1 MEELNANMLDIINA
15 YNEGDDE
22 MKKSLVNLFGKDI
35 GKYDYHD
42 IKTFEDACN
51 KLNIPSTELNNHNGG
66 VLIESFRQAQAL
78 YKLLIIQKAIN
89 NGVCHD
95 KKGWCYYP
103 YWELYSD
110 KHIKR
115 IGGLSRLGIDVE
127 EIESCSSMI
136 SENIK
141 AVKFQSVGNHMEGS
155 ETGFAFPICYNSEAA
170 ALYAGRQFKSLF
182 FEYYGIF
189 KTCMP
194 QYTKKKDDGINISD
208 MLMKLD

>member
-1 MEELNANMLDIINA
+1 MEDLKVNKEDVIHA

-22 MKKSLVNLFGKDI
+22 VKKALVNLFGKDI
-35 GKYDYHD
+35 GKYDYHN

-51 KLNIPSTELNNHNGG
+51 KLNIPSNELNNHNGG

-110 KHIKR
+110 KYIKR
-115 IGGLSRLGIDVE
+115 IGGWPWLGKDVE

-136 SENIK
+136 SEDIK
-141 AVKFQSVGNHMEGS
+141 AVQFKCAGNHMEDSGTS
-155 ETGFAFPICYNSEAA
+155 FAFPICYNSEAA
-170 ALYAGRQFKSLF
+170 ALYAGKQFKSLF
-182 FEYYGIF
+182 LEYYGIF
-189 KTCMP
+189 KACVP
-194 QYTKKKDDGINISD
+194 QYTKKEDDVIIFDNID
-208 MLMKLD
+208 T